1 MIIHHYANQV
11 RLANESFYGSLR
23 VSNKNERIHAADRVV
38 SAMND
43 YIESLH
49 DNPHELH
56 ALYESNLYED

>member
-1 MIIHHYANQV
+1 MIIHHYADQV

-23 VSNKNERIHAADRVV
+23 NSNKLDRILAADKVV

-43 YIESLH
+43 YVDSLH